1 MLNPNTDKFPRMT
14 AAERQQFEQALAE
27 EQAAKAANIE
37 AAKQELPR
45 LQADCEQAAGI
56 VRQLR
61 ETRETAGVSLAE
73 LEQRTG
79 IRKSVLSRLEN
90 SKAPN
95 PTLATLQRYCEA
107 LGKRF
112 EFSIEDGKAN

>member
-1 MLNPNTDKFPRMT
+1 MLRPNTDSYPRMT
-14 AAERQQFEQALAE
+14 AAEREQFDQALAE

-37 AAKQELPR
+37 AAKKVLPR
-45 LQADCEQAAGI
+45 LMADCEQAADI

-61 ETRETAGVSLAE
+61 ETREAAGVSLAE

-107 LGKRF
+107 LDKRVA
-112 EFSIEDGKAN
+112 FSIEDGSAS